1 MVSPTRTEVIVTT
14 HANPRALDLCLL
26 ALSLQSAGPFLVC
39 VAEDGES
46 PATADVV
53 RRRQAD
59 FPSGVVRHIRQPYLG
74 FRKNRIL
81 NAAVASSVADY
92 LVFIDGD
99 CLPAPRFL
107 DRHLAARRPGRF
119 LSGGVVRLGPS
130 ATAEVTPERVVS
142 GEVFGLPWLRAA
154 GQSGWRD
161 ALKASALPTPIAS
174 VLERLTPVAITWNG
188 GHASGW
194 RSDIEAV
201 NGFDTSLSYGGE
213 DIELGFRLEA
223 SGVRGRHVRYSA
235 TLLHLDHP
243 RPYMDR
249 AEADIA
255 RHRVRTMRS
264 GSRRWATQGIRP
276 D

>member
-1 MVSPTRTEVIVTT
+1 MTT
-14 HANPRALDLCLL
+14 HANPRALDFCLL
-26 ALSLQSAGPFLVC
+26 ALSLQSTGPFPVC
-39 VAEDGES
+39 VAEDGEC
-46 PATADVV
+46 PGTADVV

-59 FPSGVVRHIRQPYLG
+59 FPPGLVRHIRQPHLG

-99 CLPAPRFL
+99 CLPAPGFL
-107 DRHLAARRPGRF
+107 ARHLAVRSPCRF
-119 LSGGVVRLGPS
+119 LSGGVVRLGPAAS
-130 ATAEVTPERVVS
+130 AAITPEQVLT
-142 GEVFGLPWLRAA
+142 GEIFGLPWLRRA
-154 GQSGWRD
+154 GQSGLRD
-161 ALKASALPTPIAS
+161 VLKASAIPTRFAS

-201 NGFDTSLSYGGE
+201 NGFDTSLNYGGE

-223 SGVRGRHVRYSA
+223 GGVRGRHVRYTA

-243 RPYMDR
+243 RPYVDPAQ
-249 AEADIA
+249 AELA
-255 RHRVRTMRS
+255 RRRVWTMRA
-264 GSRRWATQGIRP
+264 GSRRWAREGIRP